1 MSAYLATAA
10 LLLGSL
16 ASATAERSATQLVV
30 IRQDN
35 TSTGF
40 IENVDV
46 TTGIVTK
53 QSKEK
58 FVFDWPLV
66 EMTSDANTEDV
77 YVVTYPEGYPG
88 PVLYHL
94 DHNLNLIYS
103 WVNTAYSFF
112 DLQYSPQQS
121 AMYGILVTTSYGRAL
136 SNFTLDQ
143 QGDLITASE
152 LYTLPYMWYVNAS
165 SFDAENS
172 RYFALI
178 NNFPGFENSTLDQQ
192 LIVAD
197 FSKDAKE
204 VAPQVG
210 LFPIASQDM
219 LVQFVT
225 YSHSLRTLFCAGTS
239 RRGAEVAVMDQESGR
254 VTRRIFSKAAT
265 AVGPLM
271 YVPSSAHGSKQ
282 DQLTVYVQT
291 AVQPE
296 PIWELWALT
305 LQKGTDGSLSQEIT
319 STLINTYRGGD
330 FQFFAGAATTK

>member
-1 MSAYLATAA
+1 MFAA
-10 LLLGSL
+10 VFALVLTFVSSCHAGR
-16 ASATAERSATQLVV
+16 AANNLVV
-30 IRQDN
+30 IRQD
-35 TSTGF
+35 STAKGF
-40 IENVDV
+40 IEKVDSSN
-46 TTGIVTK
+46 GLLLK
-53 QSKEK
+53 QASTN

-66 EMTSDANTEDV
+66 EMTSDSNTEEI

-112 DLQYSPQQS
+112 DLQYSPAQS

-143 QGDLITASE
+143 QKDTITTSE

-165 SFDAENS
+165 SFDIENS

-197 FSKDAKE
+197 FSKDASI
-204 VAPQVG
+204 VAPAVG
-210 LFPIASQDM
+210 LFPIKSAGM
-219 LVQFVT
+219 LVQFVS
-225 YSHSLRTLFCAGTS
+225 YSHSLKTLFCAGTS
-239 RRGAEVAVMDQESGR
+239 GGEAHVAVMDDRSGV
-254 VTRRIFSKAAT
+254 VTKRIFSKKAT

-271 YVPSSAHGSKQ
+271 YVPNSR
-282 DQLTVYVQT
+282 DNQLLVYVQT
-291 AVQPE
+291 AVQPAV
-296 PIWELWALT
+296 WELWSLT
-305 LQKGTDGSLSQEIT
+305 LQGQVVSPVLV
-319 STLINTYRGGD
+319 NTYEGD
-330 FQFFAGAATTK
+330 NYTFFAGATITK